1 MTYKELKENIAAD
14 YNRMLQIRG
23 GICGGCSSTLRLT

>member
-14 YNRMLQIRG
+14 YNRMLQIG
-23 GICGGCSSTLRLT
+23 GVFVEAAPQPFV